1 MSRKNIIIA
10 LCILC
15 FGFIVYGQEGIKLQ
29 QKNAIYHNKKGWES
43 LQAGNAYSAIVSFQG
58 ALSQNPKYKESL
70 LGLGYAYVQTQ
81 GYNESI
87 KLFDKVLKLYPDNE
101 QALMGMA
108 KAYTGL
114 GRYKEAMKL
123 YDRLNE
129 LSYANNE
136 SRYGMA
142 YLYYKMGKM
151 LWAKRLCDRIL
162 QNDPYYYDALLLY
175 ADIKAKDKRVDDA
188 IDFVKKAIDVKD
200 DYPDAFVKLA
210 EMLYLKYVYSGDSA
224 YLLQA
229 TDELQ
234 KALVMNKT
242 HLQANR
248 DMGFLLYVQGD
259 YQDAITYY
267 ESIVNNYPYIV
278 NNEVLYNV
286 GLMYELTGNIMKA
299 LEYYTKSLSK
309 DNLNSMIAMK
319 LRQLS
324 LIEHIKI
331 GHPVRIQSS
340 NDDFASSQE
349 LRKKG
354 FPDLSMLFLRLSLA
368 LNPNNIT
375 AHQELLR
382 IYETLGYFELYYDE
396 IKKMH
401 SINPTQKSQDLM
413 SIAVFQRRDKLF
425 FKLGYDKEEI
435 PRDVPK
441 VLVLDFTPDVPVPA
455 FADAGSVLANSI
467 NFAMGQFGRYQNIPM
482 SQRLSIIKSLS
493 SNNLDDILKN
503 LNDKM
508 NDNEIPQISYLL
520 YGEYNLSGRFIE
532 CNAKLMDVKTGVVIA
547 HFTESDNS
555 KYSTHTI
562 SIDLAKKMYDTI
574 PFSGKIISYSEDMA
588 VINLGTIDGI
598 EAGALLET
606 YVENEDTIEPDQL
619 RKKVVFKVSETGTLI
634 SLVKP
639 VNPKDIDLIAK
650 GSDVFPVNKKRA
662 KKIK

>member
-188 IDFVKKAIDVKD
+188 IDFVKKAIDAKD

-259 YQDAITYY
+259 YQNAITYY
-267 ESIVNNYPYIV
+267 ESIVKNYPYIV
-278 NNEVLYNV
+278 NNEILYNV

-299 LEYYTKSLSK
+299 LEYYTKALSK

-319 LRQLS
+319 MRQLS
-324 LIEHIKI
+324 LLEHIKI

-435 PRDVPK
+435 PRDVPE

-455 FADAGSVLANSI
+455 FADAGSVFANSI
-467 NFAMGQFGRYQNIPM
+467 NFAMGQFGRYQNFPM

-508 NDNEIPQISYLL
+508 NNNEIPRISYLL
-520 YGEYNLSGRFIE
+520 YGEYNLSGRYIE
-532 CNAKLMDVKTGVVIA
+532 CNAKLMDAKTGVVIA

-562 SIDLAKKMYDTI
+562 SINLAKKMYDTI
-574 PFSGKIISYSEDMA
+574 PFRGKIISYSEDMA

-598 EAGALLET
+598 ETGALLET
-606 YVENEDTIEPDQL
+606 YVENEDTIEQDQL

>member
-1 MSRKNIIIA
+1 
-10 LCILC
+10 
-15 FGFIVYGQEGIKLQ
+15 
-29 QKNAIYHNKKGWES
+29 
-43 LQAGNAYSAIVSFQG
+43 
-58 ALSQNPKYKESL
+58 
-70 LGLGYAYVQTQ
+70 
-81 GYNESI
+81 
-87 KLFDKVLKLYPDNE
+87 
-101 QALMGMA
+101 MA

-188 IDFVKKAIDVKD
+188 IDFVKKAIDAKD

-259 YQDAITYY
+259 YQNAITYY

-278 NNEVLYNV
+278 NNEVLYNA

-299 LEYYTKSLSK
+299 LEYYTKALSK

-319 LRQLS
+319 MRQLS
-324 LIEHIKI
+324 LLEHIKI

-368 LNPNNIT
+368 LNPNNTT

-413 SIAVFQRRDKLF
+413 SIAVFQRKDKLF

-467 NFAMGQFGRYQNIPM
+467 NFAMGQFGRYQNFPM

-520 YGEYNLSGRFIE
+520 YGEYNLSGRYIE
-532 CNAKLMDVKTGVVIA
+532 CNAKLMDAKTGVVIA

>member
-10 LCILC
+10 LILC
-15 FGFIVYGQEGIKLQ
+15 CSFIVYGQEGIKLQ

-43 LQAGNAYSAIVSFQG
+43 LQAGNAYSAIVSFQS

-101 QALMGMA
+101 QAIMGMA

-136 SRYGMA
+136 SRFGMA

-188 IDFVKKAIDVKD
+188 IDFVKKAIDAKD

-248 DMGFLLYVQGD
+248 DMGFLWYVQGD
-259 YQDAITYY
+259 YQNAITYY
-267 ESIVNNYPYIV
+267 ESIVKNYPYIV
-278 NNEVLYNV
+278 NNEILYNV

-299 LEYYTKSLSK
+299 LEYYTKALSK

-319 LRQLS
+319 MRQLS
-324 LIEHIKI
+324 LLEHIKI

-467 NFAMGQFGRYQNIPM
+467 NFAMGQFGRYQNFPM

-520 YGEYNLSGRFIE
+520 YGEYNLSGRYIE
-532 CNAKLMDVKTGVVIA
+532 CNAKLMDAKTGVVIA
-547 HFTESDNS
+547 HFTVSDNS

-574 PFSGKIISYSEDMA
+574 PFRGKIISYSEDMA

-598 EAGALLET
+598 ETGALLET
-606 YVENEDTIEPDQL
+606 YVENNDTIEQDQL
-619 RKKVVFKVSETGTLI
+619 RKKVVFKVTEAGTII
-634 SLVKP
+634 SSGKP

-650 GSDVFPVNKKRA
+650 GSEVYPVEKKRA

>member
-15 FGFIVYGQEGIKLQ
+15 FGFIVYGQEVIKLQ

-101 QALMGMA
+101 QAIMGMA

-188 IDFVKKAIDVKD
+188 IDFVKKAIDAKD

-248 DMGFLLYVQGD
+248 DMGFLLYVQGN
-259 YQDAITYY
+259 YQNAITYY

-299 LEYYTKSLSK
+299 LEYYTKALSK

-319 LRQLS
+319 MRQLS
-324 LIEHIKI
+324 LLEHIKI

-368 LNPNNIT
+368 LNPNNTT

-413 SIAVFQRRDKLF
+413 SIAVFQRKDKLF

-467 NFAMGQFGRYQNIPM
+467 NFAMGQFGRYQNFPM

-520 YGEYNLSGRFIE
+520 YGEYNLSGRYIE
-532 CNAKLMDVKTGVVIA
+532 CNAKLMDAKTGVVIA

>member
-58 ALSQNPKYKESL
+58 ALSQNPNYKEAL

-188 IDFVKKAIDVKD
+188 IDFVKKAIDAKD

-248 DMGFLLYVQGD
+248 DMGFLWYVQGD
-259 YQDAITYY
+259 YQNAITYY

-278 NNEVLYNV
+278 NNEILYNV

-299 LEYYTKSLSK
+299 LEYYTKALSK

-319 LRQLS
+319 MRQLS
-324 LIEHIKI
+324 LLEHIKI

-467 NFAMGQFGRYQNIPM
+467 NFAMGQFGRYQNFPM

>member
-188 IDFVKKAIDVKD
+188 IDFVKKAIDAKD

-259 YQDAITYY
+259 YQNAITYY

-299 LEYYTKSLSK
+299 LEYYTKALSK

-319 LRQLS
+319 MRQLS
-324 LIEHIKI
+324 LLEHIKI

-467 NFAMGQFGRYQNIPM
+467 NFAMGQFGRYQNFPM

-520 YGEYNLSGRFIE
+520 YGEYNLSGRYIE
-532 CNAKLMDVKTGVVIA
+532 CNAKLMDAKTGVVIA

>member
-188 IDFVKKAIDVKD
+188 IDFVKKAIDAKD

-259 YQDAITYY
+259 YQNAITYY

-278 NNEVLYNV
+278 NNEVLYNA

-299 LEYYTKSLSK
+299 LEYYTKALSK

-319 LRQLS
+319 MRQLS
-324 LIEHIKI
+324 LLEHIKI

-368 LNPNNIT
+368 LNPNNTT

-413 SIAVFQRRDKLF
+413 SIAVFQRKDKLF

-467 NFAMGQFGRYQNIPM
+467 NFAMGQFGRYQNFPM

-520 YGEYNLSGRFIE
+520 YGEYNLSGRYIE
-532 CNAKLMDVKTGVVIA
+532 CNAKLMDAKTGVVIA

>member
-136 SRYGMA
+136 SRFGMA

-188 IDFVKKAIDVKD
+188 IDFVKKAIDAKD

-259 YQDAITYY
+259 YQNAITYY
-267 ESIVNNYPYIV
+267 ESIVKNYPYIV
-278 NNEVLYNV
+278 NNEILYNV

-299 LEYYTKSLSK
+299 LEYYTKALSK

-319 LRQLS
+319 MRQLS
-324 LIEHIKI
+324 LLEHIKI

-435 PRDVPK
+435 PRDVPE

-455 FADAGSVLANSI
+455 FADAGSVFANSI
-467 NFAMGQFGRYQNIPM
+467 NFAMGQFGRYQNFPM

-508 NDNEIPQISYLL
+508 NNNEIPRISYLL
-520 YGEYNLSGRFIE
+520 YGEYNLSGRYIE
-532 CNAKLMDVKTGVVIA
+532 CNAKLMDAKTGVVIA

-562 SIDLAKKMYDTI
+562 SINLAKKMYDTI
-574 PFSGKIISYSEDMA
+574 PFRGKIISYSEDMA
-588 VINLGTIDGI
+588 VINLGT
-598 EAGALLET
+598 
-606 YVENEDTIEPDQL
+606 
-619 RKKVVFKVSETGTLI
+619 
-634 SLVKP
+634 
-639 VNPKDIDLIAK
+639 
-650 GSDVFPVNKKRA
+650 
-662 KKIK
+662 

>member
-1 MSRKNIIIA
+1 
-10 LCILC
+10 
-15 FGFIVYGQEGIKLQ
+15 VYGQEGIKLQ

-43 LQAGNAYSAIVSFQG
+43 LQAGNAYSAIVSFQS

-87 KLFDKVLKLYPDNE
+87 KLFDKVLRLYPDNE
-101 QALMGMA
+101 QAIMGMA

-368 LNPNNIT
+368 LNPNNTT
-375 AHQELLR
+375 ARQELLR

-401 SINPTQKSQDLM
+401 SMNPTQKSQDLM

-435 PRDVPK
+435 PRNVPI
-441 VLVLDFTPDVPVPA
+441 VLVLNFTPDVPVPA

>member
-1 MSRKNIIIA
+1 
-10 LCILC
+10 
-15 FGFIVYGQEGIKLQ
+15 
-29 QKNAIYHNKKGWES
+29 
-43 LQAGNAYSAIVSFQG
+43 
-58 ALSQNPKYKESL
+58 QNPKYKESL

-188 IDFVKKAIDVKD
+188 IDFVKKAIDAKD

-259 YQDAITYY
+259 YQNAITYY

-299 LEYYTKSLSK
+299 LEYYTKALSK

-319 LRQLS
+319 MRQLS
-324 LIEHIKI
+324 LLEHIKI

-368 LNPNNIT
+368 LNPNNTT

-413 SIAVFQRRDKLF
+413 SIAVFQRKDKLF

-435 PRDVPK
+435 PRDVPE

-467 NFAMGQFGRYQNIPM
+467 NFAMGQFGRYQNFPM

-520 YGEYNLSGRFIE
+520 YGEYNLSGRYIE
-532 CNAKLMDVKTGVVIA
+532 CNAKLMDAKTGVVIA

>member
-10 LCILC
+10 LILC
-15 FGFIVYGQEGIKLQ
+15 CSFIVYGQEGIKLQ

-43 LQAGNAYSAIVSFQG
+43 LQAGNAYSAIVSFQS

-101 QALMGMA
+101 QAIMGMA

-136 SRYGMA
+136 SRFGMA

-175 ADIKAKDKRVDDA
+175 ADIKAKDKRIDDA
-188 IDFVKKAIDVKD
+188 IDFVKKAIDAKD

-224 YLLQA
+224 YLSQA

-259 YQDAITYY
+259 YQNAITCY
-267 ESIVNNYPYIV
+267 ESIVNNYPYIA
-278 NNEVLYNV
+278 NNEILYNA

-299 LEYYTKSLSK
+299 LEYYTKALSK

-319 LRQLS
+319 MRQLS
-324 LIEHIKI
+324 LLEHIKI

-368 LNPNNIT
+368 LNPNNST
-375 AHQELLR
+375 ARQELLR
-382 IYETLGYFELYYDE
+382 IYETSGYFELYYDE

-401 SINPTQKSQDLM
+401 SMNPTQKSQDLM

-435 PRDVPK
+435 PRDVPE

-467 NFAMGQFGRYQNIPM
+467 NFAMGQFGRYQNFPM

-508 NDNEIPQISYLL
+508 NNNEIPRISYLL
-520 YGEYNLSGRFIE
+520 YGEYNLSGRYIE
-532 CNAKLMDVKTGVVIA
+532 CNAKLMDAKTGVVIA

-562 SIDLAKKMYDTI
+562 SINLAKKMYDTI
-574 PFSGKIISYSEDMA
+574 PFRGKIISYSEDMA

-598 EAGALLET
+598 ETGALLET
-606 YVENEDTIEPDQL
+606 YVENEDTIEQDQL

>member
-188 IDFVKKAIDVKD
+188 IDFVKKAIDAKD

-259 YQDAITYY
+259 YQNAITYY

-286 GLMYELTGNIMKA
+286 GLMHELTGNIMKA
-299 LEYYTKSLSK
+299 LEYYTKALSK

-319 LRQLS
+319 MRQLS
-324 LIEHIKI
+324 LLEHIKI

-467 NFAMGQFGRYQNIPM
+467 NFAMGQFGRYQNFPM

-520 YGEYNLSGRFIE
+520 YGEYNLSGRYIE
-532 CNAKLMDVKTGVVIA
+532 CNAKLMDAKTGVVIA

-598 EAGALLET
+598 ETGALLET
-606 YVENEDTIEPDQL
+606 YVENDDTIEQDQL
-619 RKKVVFKVSETGTLI
+619 RKKVVFKVTEAGTII
-634 SLVKP
+634 SSGKP

-650 GSDVFPVNKKRA
+650 GSEVYPVEKKRA

>member
-188 IDFVKKAIDVKD
+188 IDFVKKAIDAKD

-259 YQDAITYY
+259 YQNAITYY
-267 ESIVNNYPYIV
+267 ESIVKNYPYIV
-278 NNEVLYNV
+278 NNEILYNV

-299 LEYYTKSLSK
+299 LEYYTKALSK

-319 LRQLS
+319 MRQLS
-324 LIEHIKI
+324 LLEHIKI

-467 NFAMGQFGRYQNIPM
+467 NFAMGQFGRYQNFPM

-520 YGEYNLSGRFIE
+520 YGEYNLSGRYIE
-532 CNAKLMDVKTGVVIA
+532 CNAKLMDAKTGVVIA
-547 HFTESDNS
+547 HFTVSDNS

-574 PFSGKIISYSEDMA
+574 PFRGKIISYSEDMA

-598 EAGALLET
+598 ETGALLET
-606 YVENEDTIEPDQL
+606 YVENEDTIEQDQL
-619 RKKVVFKVSETGTLI
+619 RKKVVFKVTEAGTLI

-639 VNPKDIDLIAK
+639 VNSKDIDLIAK
-650 GSDVFPVNKKRA
+650 GSEVYPVEKKRA

>member
-1 MSRKNIIIA
+1 
-10 LCILC
+10 
-15 FGFIVYGQEGIKLQ
+15 VYGQEGIKLQ

-43 LQAGNAYSAIVSFQG
+43 LQAGNAYSAIVSFQS

-101 QALMGMA
+101 QAIMGMA

-136 SRYGMA
+136 SRFGMA

-188 IDFVKKAIDVKD
+188 IDFVKKAIDAKD

-248 DMGFLLYVQGD
+248 DMGFLLYVQGN
-259 YQDAITYY
+259 YQNAITCY

-278 NNEVLYNV
+278 NNEVLYNA

-299 LEYYTKSLSK
+299 LEYYTKALSK

-319 LRQLS
+319 IRQLS
-324 LIEHIKI
+324 LLEHIKI

-368 LNPNNIT
+368 LNPNNST
-375 AHQELLR
+375 ARQELLR
-382 IYETLGYFELYYDE
+382 IYETSGYFELYYDE

-401 SINPTQKSQDLM
+401 SMNPTQKSQDLM

-435 PRDVPK
+435 PRDVPE

-455 FADAGSVLANSI
+455 FADAGSVFANSI
-467 NFAMGQFGRYQNIPM
+467 NFAMGQFGRYQNFPM

-508 NDNEIPQISYLL
+508 NNNEIPRISYLL
-520 YGEYNLSGRFIE
+520 YGEYNLSGRYIE
-532 CNAKLMDVKTGVVIA
+532 CNAKLMDAKTGVVIA

-562 SIDLAKKMYDTI
+562 SINLAKKMYDTI
-574 PFSGKIISYSEDMA
+574 PFRGKIISYSEDMA

-598 EAGALLET
+598 ETGALLET
-606 YVENEDTIEPDQL
+606 YVENEDTIEQDQL